1 MNGACYTRDVRL
13 PRDIQLFPHDRR
25 LITVSALLAVA
36 LGGMIGSAAR
46 WGAGELW
53 PSAADQWSWDVL
65 IVNVVGSLAI
75 GFAARRFV
83 IGTLAADFVITGVLG
98 GFTTFSTFT
107 VALDD
112 LVDGG
117 RTGLAL
123 LYAAVTLVAGI
134 TAAGI
139 ATWQSGAAR
148 GRR

>member
-1 MNGACYTRDVRL
+1 MNVTCYTRVVRL
-13 PRDIQLFPHDRR
+13 PRDIQLFPHERR
-25 LITVSALLAVA
+25 FITGTALLVVA
-36 LGGMIGSAAR
+36 LGGIVGSAAR

-53 PSAADQWSWDVL
+53 PSDPDEWSWDIL

-83 IGTLAADFVITGVLG
+83 IGTLSADFLITGVLG

-117 RTGLAL
+117 RAGLAL
-123 LYAAVTLVAGI
+123 MYATVTLVAGI
-134 TAAGI
+134 AAAGI
-139 ATWQSGAAR
+139 ATWRSGAAR